1 MALSE
6 PQLQLCSTLADDG
19 TLTSP
24 WRASP
29 GPLEDNEVW
38 VAVQAAPINPS
49 DLGLLL
55 AGADLSTAKSEDEG
69 RARKV
74 TATVP
79 AAALPLFAGRLGHT
93 LPVGNEGAGEVV
105 AAGAS
110 AEAQALLGRTVASS
124 EALPTP
130 AIAGPRSLMCCFS
143 PRARRRRPVPPAS

>member
-19 TLTSP
+19 TLTLSLESKTP
-24 WRASP
+24 T
-29 GPLEDNEVW
+29 PLADDEVW

-55 AGADLSTAKSEDEG
+55 AGADLSTAKSEGEG
-69 RARKV
+69 LARKL

-110 AEAQALLGRTVASS
+110 AEAQALLAADPRTLWSAGVGASLAQLS
-124 EALPTP
+124 HAELYSRLF
-130 AIAGPRSLMCCFS
+130 RS
-143 PRARRRRPVPPAS
+143 

>member
-19 TLTSP
+19 TLTLSLESKP
-24 WRASP
+24 P
-29 GPLEDNEVW
+29 GPLGDDEVW

-55 AGADLSTAKSEDEG
+55 AGADLSTAKSEGEG

-79 AAALPLFAGRLGHT
+79 AAALPSLPGVSGTPSPWAMRAPGRWW
-93 LPVGNEGAGEVV
+93 LPA
-105 AAGAS
+105 
-110 AEAQALLGRTVASS
+110 
-124 EALPTP
+124 
-130 AIAGPRSLMCCFS
+130 
-143 PRARRRRPVPPAS
+143 RAPKLRRF